1 MTAEV
6 ESQPNQ
12 SLIAIPVVGYADLN
26 ANSDEALLARWEDG
40 DVSAFEVLFRRHR
53 SAAYRVAWRLLGQ
66 EADALDAVQDGFIK
80 VLTQWRQ
87 FRGQSS
93 FRTWLLRI
101 VSRSAL
107 DISRCRQ
114 RRRRRELSC
123 RPTEIHPRDE
133 TNCQLNLECDDL
145 RERLKKA
152 LAYLSDVQRQTLV
165 LYVDGGLSYRE
176 IAEATGVSIGT
187 VMSRLFHARQK
198 LRTLLDSQVADP

>member
-1 MTAEV
+1 V
-6 ESQPNQ
+6 EP
-12 SLIAIPVVGYADLN
+12 AD
-26 ANSDEALLARWEDG
+26 SDEMLLSRWEAG

-53 SAAYRVAWRLLGQ
+53 SAAYRVAWRLLGH

-93 FRTWLLRI
+93 FRTWLLRV

-107 DISRCRQ
+107 DIGRERQ
-114 RRRRRELSC
+114 RLKRYDAVAFAAARSPSAIPSQQR
-123 RPTEIHPRDE
+123 
-133 TNCQLNLECDDL
+133 LECDDL
-145 RERLKKA
+145 RQRLQWA
-152 LAYLSDVQRQTLV
+152 LHHLPDAQRQTVV
-165 LYVDGGLSYRE
+165 LYVDGGLTYRE

-198 LRTLLDSQVADP
+198 LRMLLASRVTDP